1 VGDLGAVSVDEHDHI
16 VVARITGEVDLSNCK
31 QIQDTLESSV
41 NTDHAAL
48 VLDLGATTYF
58 DSAGVRLVFQLA
70 ERLRARRQALAVVLG
85 DNEIIQRVAE
95 LTSIADHVPCHSTVD
110 AALASLSS
118 S

>member
-1 VGDLGAVSVDEHDHI
+1 VGDLGAVSVDEYDHV
-16 VVARITGEVDLSNCK
+16 VVASITGEVDLSNCK
-31 QIQDTLESSV
+31 QIQNTLEGAI
-41 NTDHAAL
+41 TDHTAL

-70 ERLRARRQALAVVLG
+70 ERLRARRQELAVVLG
-85 DNEIIQRVAE
+85 NNEIIQRVAE
-95 LTSIADHVPCHSTVD
+95 LTSIGDHVPCHSTVD